1 LSNSDVK
8 GKDMDDNFFDDI
20 YDEFNIGVS
29 LSGRA
34 FRFNLLFFKEKNK
47 RIYSAIPNA
56 KLAA

>member
-1 LSNSDVK
+1 MN
-8 GKDMDDNFFDDI
+8 DNFFDDI
-20 YDEFNIGVS
+20 YGEFHIGVT

-47 RIYSAIPNA
+47 SIYSSILNA